1 MSWDAHCAW
10 LQYNDRY
17 FAEVHNDSDEFA
29 AYIVFFVGVAVLFF
43 QTGELA
49 EADCDTATKKLIA
62 AFLPLPL
69 DNSVQLV

>member
-1 MSWDAHCAW
+1 
-10 LQYNDRY
+10 
-17 FAEVHNDSDEFA
+17 
-29 AYIVFFVGVAVLFF
+29 VGVAVLFF